1 METPWFKL
9 EADICKVG
17 PTIHNGRAKLSG
29 KPGLGIEIDEDVVKE
44 YRVEKFPRK

>member
-17 PTIHNGRAKLSG
+17 PTINNGRAKLSG